1 MAFSGIAA
9 NNMLQTGAPDHL
21 RGRVLGFYSFTVLG
35 MAPFGSFQAGWVA
48 EHFGVRA
55 SIGFGGTVCFVV
67 AAVVAWRRFPLA
79 GGRIEA

>member
-1 MAFSGIAA
+1 MALSGIAA

-55 SIGFGGTVCFVV
+55 AIGLGGGVCFVV
-67 AAVVAWRRFPLA
+67 AAVIAWRQFPLA
-79 GGRIEA
+79 AQGMEA